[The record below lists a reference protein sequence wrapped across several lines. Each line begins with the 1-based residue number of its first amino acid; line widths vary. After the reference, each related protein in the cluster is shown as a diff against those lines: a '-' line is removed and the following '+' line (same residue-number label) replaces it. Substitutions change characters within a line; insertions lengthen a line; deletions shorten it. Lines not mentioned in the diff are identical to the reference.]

1 MPEQDSSK
9 DANPGQ
15 VDANPPANQTHH
27 LATEISSAFGDPDL
41 APFWDQIEGFGGVNS
56 NDLSNHLHPYDVG
69 HSSNFLEAAS
79 LNDTLGDQCD
89 LDREFTSASQ
99 TSDGPYMRHPTENST
114 SDVLLPLPPRI
125 SARSTS
131 NGRVSSIDL
140 LSRKDL
146 RLARLQ
152 QSTLPG
158 VFVSK
163 NEAATSYIGFNS
175 VGATLGL
182 CIKDALESQQLP
194 LESSSLGFLIEASAH
209 ISHGIRS
216 SSLPDFLLQ
225 DLPPRQ
231 LALKHTK
238 AYLRNINAFYPVVD
252 EALYSARAERFYT
265 AERSSLGIV
274 DHCIFYLIV
283 SIGATSLRKRSDHT
297 HEITTVYERASSLFH
312 DCIIDPSESSL
323 QVVLLHTLYQLCNG
337 HCGVAWTFCGLAIRT
352 AQSMGLHRKSPM
364 EMELPDHQLRLR
376 SWLWWITFDLDAN
389 ISLIQGRP
397 PGIMHNSQERN
408 MSVLPSSLD
417 DIDQSSP
424 SLMQIY
430 EWKYKISQMQNR
442 FCNTMNSADST
453 DDMIDAINR
462 IDRDL
467 TAWSDS
473 LPATCR
479 PKRPI
484 LAPIHLRLHV
494 LVLHLDYFSL
504 VRSIHWAA
512 ISLIA
517 GLTDDHLGQSDVS
530 APDSEALCVDATRS
544 YIRSLNENMDDAKK
558 SNMFILMLQNA
569 NCLASIG
576 ILYRNIMK
584 NPSQVSAKAD
594 LEYIRAG
601 KEHLECHIPKSMDH
615 VSAAMVEHML
625 SSSQALVWNSDLS
638 FLSTSYMSNL

>member
-9 DANPGQ
+9 DADPREI
-15 VDANPPANQTHH
+15 DANP
-27 LATEISSAFGDPDL
+27 LASQIYQPVTEIISAFGDPDL
-41 APFWDQIEGFGGVNS
+41 APFWDQMESLGEVNP
-56 NDLSNHLHPYDVG
+56 NDLSHHLHQYNVG
-69 HSSNFLEAAS
+69 DSSNFLEAS
-79 LNDTLGDQCD
+79 TLNDTLDGQYD
-89 LDREFTSASQ
+89 LGRDFVSAPQ
-99 TSDGPYMRHPTENST
+99 TTDGPSMRHPTKNSI
-114 SDVLLPLPPRI
+114 SDSSLPRI
-125 SARSTS
+125 RDRGTP
-131 NGRVSSIDL
+131 NGKVSSIDL
-140 LSRKDL
+140 LTRKDL

-163 NEAATSYIGFNS
+163 NEAATSYIGFSS

-225 DLPPRQ
+225 DLPPHQ
-231 LALKHTK
+231 LALKYSK

-252 EALYSARAERFYT
+252 EASYPEQTERFYT
-265 AERSSLGIV
+265 TERSSLGIL
-274 DHCIFYLIV
+274 DHCIFFLIV
-283 SIGATSLRKRSDHT
+283 SIGATSLGERPDHT
-297 HEITTVYERASSLFH
+297 DEIKAVYQRASSLFH
-312 DCIIDPSESSL
+312 DCIVDPSESSL

-376 SWLWWITFDLDAN
+376 SWLWWITLDLDAN

-397 PGIMHNSQERN
+397 PGIMHNIEERN
-408 MSVLPSSLD
+408 MSVLHPPLD
-417 DIDQSSP
+417 EIDQSSLN
-424 SLMQIY
+424 LMQIY
-430 EWKYKISQMQNR
+430 GWKYKISQMQNR

-453 DDMIDAINR
+453 DDMIDAIHR
-462 IDRDL
+462 IDREL
-467 TAWSDS
+467 AAWSDA

-479 PKRPI
+479 PKKPI
-484 LAPIHLRLHV
+484 LAPIHLRMHI

-517 GLTDDHLGQSDVS
+517 GLTDEHLGQNDVS

-558 SNMFILMLQNA
+558 SNIFILMLQNA

-584 NPSQVSAKAD
+584 NPSQVSARAD

-601 KEHLECHIPKSMDH
+601 KAHLECHIPRIMDRA
-615 VSAAMVEHML
+615 SAAMVEHML
-625 SSSQALVWNSDLS
+625 SSSQALVWNSNPCS
-638 FLSTSYMSNL
+638 SGTSCMASL

>member
-1 MPEQDSSK
+1 MPEQDGSK
-9 DANPGQ
+9 DADPREI
-15 VDANPPANQTHH
+15 DANPLDGQIYQTV
-27 LATEISSAFGDPDL
+27 TEISPAFGDPDL
-41 APFWDQIEGFGGVNS
+41 APFWDQMEGLGEVNT
-56 NDLSNHLHPYDVG
+56 NDLSHHLHQYDVG
-69 HSSNFLEAAS
+69 DSSNFLEAS
-79 LNDTLGDQCD
+79 TLNDTLDGQYD
-89 LDREFTSASQ
+89 LGRDFISAPQ
-99 TSDGPYMRHPTENST
+99 TTDGPSMRHPTENSI
-114 SDVLLPLPPRI
+114 SDSSLPRI
-125 SARSTS
+125 RDRGTP
-131 NGRVSSIDL
+131 NGKVSSIDL
-140 LSRKDL
+140 LTRKDL

-194 LESSSLGFLIEASAH
+194 LKSSSLGFLVEASAH

-216 SSLPDFLLQ
+216 SSLSDFLLQ
-225 DLPPRQ
+225 DLPPHQ
-231 LALKHTK
+231 LALKYSK

-252 EALYSARAERFYT
+252 EASYPEQTERFYT
-265 AERSSLGIV
+265 AERSSLGIL
-274 DHCIFYLIV
+274 DHCIFFLIV
-283 SIGATSLRKRSDHT
+283 SIGATSLGERPDHT
-297 HEITTVYERASSLFH
+297 DEIKAVYQRASSLFH
-312 DCIIDPSESSL
+312 DCVVDPSASSL

-376 SWLWWITFDLDAN
+376 SWLWWITLDLDAN

-397 PGIMHNSQERN
+397 PGIIHNFEERN
-408 MSVLPSSLD
+408 MSVLRSSLD
-417 DIDQSSP
+417 DKDQSSLN
-424 SLMQIY
+424 LMQIY
-430 EWKYKISQMQNR
+430 GWKYKISQMQNR

-453 DDMIDAINR
+453 DDMIDAIHR

-467 TAWSDS
+467 TAWSDT

-479 PKRPI
+479 PKKPI
-484 LAPIHLRLHV
+484 LAPIHLRLHI

-517 GLTDDHLGQSDVS
+517 GLTDEHLGQNHIS

-576 ILYRNIMK
+576 ILYRHIMK
-584 NPSQVSAKAD
+584 NPLQVSARAD

-601 KEHLECHIPKSMDH
+601 KAHLECHIPRTMDRA
-615 VSAAMVEHML
+615 SAAMVEHML
-625 SSSQALVWNSDLS
+625 SSSHALVWNSNPCS
-638 FLSTSYMSNL
+638 SGTSYMANL